1 MNKSFNFWGM
11 FLAVTM
17 ILLSGC
23 ASSVRT
29 THEQMQVIT
38 QVQAELIKSSINGV
52 RLADG
57 ISIKEQIQFE
67 ITGANSEVT
76 VDIRKQLLDES
87 MNTLEQVSR
96 SVRTS
101 ERFNTSSY
109 KFLMPGALADRVF
122 RIHTEF
128 WIEGNKKLT
137 VRQNFVPV
145 DTVNQQDM

>member
-1 MNKSFNFWGM
+1 MNKRPNLSW
-11 FLAVTM
+11 LILVATI

-23 ASSVRT
+23 ASGIRT
-29 THEQMQVIT
+29 IQEPKQAIS
-38 QVQAELIKSSINGV
+38 QVQAEYITSSVTGV

-67 ITGANSEVT
+67 IIGADHEVT
-76 VDIRKQLLDES
+76 VDIRKQLLDEA
-87 MNTLEQVSR
+87 MNTVEQVSR

-109 KFLMPGALADRVF
+109 KFVMPGALADRMF

-128 WIEGNKKLT
+128 WIEGNKKFT
-137 VRQNFVPV
+137 VRQNFVPA
-145 DTVNQQDM
+145 DTVKR